1 MSNDPLPYATPVN
14 KAYAQSV
21 GRQIF
26 GVVVRTAGLL
36 LAIYGAYELI
46 AVAVVF
52 LFSSYGQPTAFFQA
66 AFCAAVGVLLLLRG
80 GWLINLSYKRDE

>member
-1 MSNDPLPYATPVN
+1 MSNDPLPYATPAS
-14 KAYAQSV
+14 KSYPESV

-26 GVVVRTAGLL
+26 GVIVRTAGLL

-46 AVAVVF
+46 AVAVLF

-66 AFCAAVGVLLLLRG
+66 AFCAAVGVLLLIRG
-80 GWLINLSYKRDE
+80 GWVVNLSYKRDE